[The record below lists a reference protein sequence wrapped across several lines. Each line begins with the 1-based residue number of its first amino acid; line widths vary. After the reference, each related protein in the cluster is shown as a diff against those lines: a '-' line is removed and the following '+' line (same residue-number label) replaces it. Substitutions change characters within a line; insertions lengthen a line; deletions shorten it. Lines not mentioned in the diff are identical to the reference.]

1 MLPPKSL
8 KTIYVS
14 DPKDPRIKTYNDK
27 IKQYNYYKNLYENSV
42 EVKKRNL
49 KYENLPY
56 AKGEQFYIKESSKPL
71 YTFKKPQPVVYKKKD
86 EMLPPK
92 KNVVLKK
99 VLAKDGTYDILRTN
113 PGDDEKNKYYLYKN
127 GVKPKSIPAYVRGT
141 RASAAGY
148 NSDDYAP
155 VIPEGYVETEIK
167 GVYKPTNGDGNIYI
181 RNSVPNARQLAED
194 YRKKGITAV
203 FPREDLKPEGPSF
216 SPPPVRDERETQMME
231 LKRPELIAPTRR
243 LEKVE
248 VPEGPAYSQPSD
260 TRKGTVVRLERGET
274 KSREGRGIK
283 SNNQRINRTKYYS
296 NPKVEVYKDVEK
308 KKLIPSI
315 VQKATGYDK
324 KKMEGYEN
332 EEGTRVPGEIEIARM
347 ENRQINF
354 TGANSIKD
362 LIRQRKYKKE
372 YPKYAESIENAKR
385 YNSLV
390 DAMNIT
396 ETNKN
401 N

>member
-1 MLPPKSL
+1 
-8 KTIYVS
+8 
-14 DPKDPRIKTYNDK
+14 
-27 IKQYNYYKNLYENSV
+27 
-42 EVKKRNL
+42 
-49 KYENLPY
+49 
-56 AKGEQFYIKESSKPL
+56 
-71 YTFKKPQPVVYKKKD
+71 
-86 EMLPPK
+86 MLPPK

-181 RNSVPNARQLAED
+181 RNSVPNARQLADD

-203 FPREDLKPEGPSF
+203 FPREDLKPETPPTP
-216 SPPPVRDERETQMME
+216 PPPVRDERETQMME

-260 TRKGTVVRLERGET
+260 TRKGTVVQVRKGET
-274 KSREGRGIK
+274 RSYKTGDIFHRKHNKGYKWHS
-283 SNNQRINRTKYYS
+283 YS
-296 NPKVEVYKDVEK
+296 LPKVEVYKGEK

-332 EEGTRVPGEIEIARM
+332 EEGTRVPGEIETARM

-354 TGANSIKD
+354 TGSNSIKD

>member
-1 MLPPKSL
+1 M
-8 KTIYVS
+8 
-14 DPKDPRIKTYNDK
+14 
-27 IKQYNYYKNLYENSV
+27 
-42 EVKKRNL
+42 KRN
-49 KYENLPY
+49 
-56 AKGEQFYIKESSKPL
+56 A
-71 YTFKKPQPVVYKKKD
+71 
-86 EMLPPK
+86 
-92 KNVVLKK
+92 LKK
-99 VLAKDGTYDILRTN
+99 VFNGN

-141 RASAAGY
+141 RGSAAGY

-181 RNSVPNARQLAED
+181 RNSVPNARQLADD

-203 FPREDLKPEGPSF
+203 FPREDLKPETPPTP
-216 SPPPVRDERETQMME
+216 PPPVRDERETQMME
-231 LKRPELIAPTRR
+231 IKRPELIAPTRR

-248 VPEGPAYSQPSD
+248 VPEGPEYKMPRYEYERPRLDVFSPHQNAYA
-260 TRKGTVVRLERGET
+260 KWWT
-274 KSREGRGIK
+274 KPFRNKYSWEK
-283 SNNQRINRTKYYS
+283 TTATKPIAKYIQNS
-296 NPKVEVYKDVEK
+296 
-308 KKLIPSI
+308 
-315 VQKATGYDK
+315 TGYDK

-332 EEGTRVPGEIEIARM
+332 EEGESVPGEIETARM

-390 DAMNIT
+390 DAMNKL
-396 ETNKN
+396 NK
-401 N
+401 